1 MSTTSYEFAQ
11 SGTNYW
17 ESTGSG
23 MSGTTF
29 WVYAHTTVSNIK
41 VSASQKDEN
50 QDSFVRMVLTTG
62 DGITTQ
68 ETKQIYGGRS
78 DCSFSSTLSVNQNT
92 WFNITFYTTNAYL
105 YGDGLPVTIFISTGW
120 TGNTSTPANR
130 ELYSCKFTITYD
142 PIWVVDAQNDGYARI
157 AAYDTVEFD
166 EFEKDADGYPTNWA
180 AWKLDSQNE
189 GYPWPTGFLP
199 SHIVVGGIY
208 KKVNGTFVP
217 VQIYK
222 KVNGTLVP
230 AQLYKKVNGNLIPIL

>member
-1 MSTTSYEFAQ
+1 MSTASYEFAQ

-41 VSASQKDEN
+41 VSASQKDES
-50 QDSFVRMVLTTG
+50 QDSFVRMVLTTS

-68 ETKQIYGGRS
+68 ETKQIYGGRR

-92 WFNITFYTTNAYL
+92 WFNITFYTTNSYL
-105 YGDGLPVTIFISTGW
+105 YGDGVPVTIFISTGW

-130 ELYSCKFTITYD
+130 ELYSCKFTISYD
-142 PIWVVDAQNDGYARI
+142 PIWIVDSQNDGYARI

-166 EFEKDADGYPTNWA
+166 EFAKDEDGYPTNWA
-180 AWKLDSQNE
+180 AWKLDDQNE
-189 GYPWPTGFLP
+189 GYPWPTGYLP
-199 SHIVVGGIY
+199 SHVVGGQVY
-208 KKVNGTFVP
+208 VFGTNELLPGLVYVYTSEGLSP
-217 VQIYK
+217 
-222 KVNGTLVP
+222 GTII
-230 AQLYKKVNGNLIPIL
+230 NF

>member
-1 MSTTSYEFAQ
+1 MSTTTYEFAQ

-41 VSASQKDEN
+41 VSASQKDVN
-50 QDSFVRMVLTTG
+50 QDSFVRMVLTTS

-68 ETKQIYGGRS
+68 ETKQITGGRS

-105 YGDGLPVTIFISTGW
+105 YGDGIPVTIFISTGW

-130 ELYSCKFTITYD
+130 ELYSCKFTISYD
-142 PIWVVDAQNDGYARI
+142 PLWIVDSQNDGYARI

-199 SHIVVGGIY
+199 YRISHFGLLIKDANGWVNAQIGVYQNNSFNFARIKIY
-208 KKVNGTFVP
+208 
-217 VQIYK
+217 
-222 KVNGTLVP
+222 
-230 AQLYKKVNGNLIPIL
+230 